1 MRKLIQKYQLGKG
14 VKYNPGQ
21 TTTRKVSL
29 GTSPYQFV
37 DENGNPV
44 SGYYFT
50 DREDRKPTLTV
61 QDQNGAW
68 RGVTQQTDGSYK
80 TVGDVNFTP
89 QYELVGNNGEELTVT
104 PNGSSWQTP
113 YNSAFH
119 SEDAIDFANAMTGG
133 GLNNLSPSQWL
144 RRMYDL
150 KHLYNGDMSGK
161 TYLDRALLG
170 NEGVVSRQFAQE
182 HPYLSTGINLG
193 VDVLTPGAVR
203 NMGQGLRTMGRN
215 VYTTGNRILDEA
227 AEGMRRTMYPEPVV
241 VGTDGRTYAYND
253 IRNKIMQRADS
264 STTPSNPEP
273 PTNPSPAST
282 NGTAEPPSINNT
294 STSAGGGPTA
304 EPTNNSATPTGENPP
319 VEQKQGISAWDKIR
333 HPRISNRRS
342 QELYPFSWRHPI
354 NTGKNFGHYL
364 SRKIS
369 APYRNPFNAIFLGQ
383 ALYDLYGCLSPNERP
398 QEEQQQE
405 EESRGYTDE
414 DAERVWQII
423 DSINNI
429 KKPEERQQAAPQTEQ
444 QQEEYQVSDEEMKQS
459 LQKRLRALDSIPLQV
474 K

>member
-1 MRKLIQKYQLGKG
+1 MRKLIQKYQSGKR
-14 VKYNPGQ
+14 VRYNPGQ
-21 TTTRKVSL
+21 TTTHNVSL

-37 DENGNPV
+37 DENDAPV
-44 SGYYFT
+44 NGYYFI

-193 VDVLTPGAVR
+193 VDILTPGAVR

-227 AEGMRRTMYPEPVV
+227 AEGMRRTMYLEPVV

-264 STTPSNPEP
+264 STTPSNPEL

-294 STSAGGGPTA
+294 STSTGG
-304 EPTNNSATPTGENPP
+304 NPP

-369 APYRNPFNAIFLGQ
+369 APYRNPFNAFLVGQ
-383 ALYDLYGCLSPNERP
+383 GLYDLYGCLSPNEQP
-398 QEEQQQE
+398 QEQQE
-405 EESRGYTDE
+405 EESPGYTDE
-414 DAERVWQII
+414 DVERTQQII

-429 KKPEERQQAAPQTEQ
+429 KTPEEEQQAARQTEQ
-444 QQEEYQVSDEEMKQS
+444 QQDEQQLSDEEMIQR
-459 LQKRLRALDSIPLQV
+459 LYKRLPSIGSIPSQV
-474 K
+474 R